1 MICCYIEGKVWNWDV
16 DLLFLVMVFYVIEN
30 CLIGYIFNRLM
41 FGCEVVLLV
50 DIVIGMVSFILI
62 DYELDEWV
70 RYLDKV
76 MEEVYLFVRK

>member
-70 RYLDKV
+70 RYVDKV
-76 MEEVYLFVRK
+76 LVEVYLFVRK

>member
-1 MICCYIEGKVWNWDV
+1 MICCYIEGRVRNWDV
-16 DLLFLVMVFYVIEN
+16 DLLILVMVFYVIEN

-76 MEEVYLFVRK
+76 MVEVYLFVRK

>member
-76 MEEVYLFVRK
+76 MVEVYLFVRK

>member
-50 DIVIGMVSFILI
+50 DIVIGMVSFILV

-70 RYLDKV
+70 RYVDKV
-76 MEEVYLFVRK
+76 LVEVYLFVRK